1 MTYLT
6 YSWYLSLTANISKID
21 IKTVVTTWHS
31 PHLEREI
38 FKANRDFN
46 LDTAT
51 SAPRYISGQAWDL
64 PCKEI
69 MSYWISK
76 DLCPQI
82 NTHFLAPEFNLLK

>member
-6 YSWYLSLTANISKID
+6 SSWYLSLTANISKID
-21 IKTVVTTWHS
+21 IQTVVTAWHS

-38 FKANRDFN
+38 FKTETN
-46 LDTAT
+46 LDKEI

-64 PCKEI
+64 PRKEI
-69 MSYWISK
+69 MSYRTSE

-82 NTHFLAPEFNLLK
+82 NIHFWAPEFNL